1 MQTVALSAWRVVVS
15 WSRPCVLPPRR
26 ETMASARTEPRTPE
40 ELQPQPPLPVTATPS
55 SSPTTTAVTLISLP
69 TDALTLVLAS
79 VPSESLIAAAGCCH
93 ALKSAMSGAAA
104 ARATQLGCS
113 LPSARE
119 GEPVSLLLRFVE
131 LVTRPQGA
139 SIAAGGAHT
148 VAVGLEL
155 RGSRVMAWGGDPDD
169 FNNHVSQLGHG
180 NLTGEA
186 AGLPLPVL
194 GLDAVSGD

>member
-1 MQTVALSAWRVVVS
+1 M
-15 WSRPCVLPPRR
+15 
-26 ETMASARTEPRTPE
+26 
-40 ELQPQPPLPVTATPS
+40 
-55 SSPTTTAVTLISLP
+55 
-69 TDALTLVLAS
+69 
-79 VPSESLIAAAGCCH
+79 
-93 ALKSAMSGAAA
+93 
-104 ARATQLGCS
+104 
-113 LPSARE
+113 
-119 GEPVSLLLRFVE
+119 SLLLRFVE

-194 GLDAVSGD
+194 GLDAVSGH

>member
-1 MQTVALSAWRVVVS
+1 MQTVALSAWRGLAVARAVRNVS
-15 WSRPCVLPPRR
+15 PPRR
-26 ETMASARTEPRTPE
+26 ETMASARTEPRTPA
-40 ELQPQPPLPVTATPS
+40 ELQPPPPLPVTATPS
-55 SSPTTTAVTLISLP
+55 SSTAVTLISLP

-93 ALKSAMSGAAA
+93 ALNSAMAGAAA

-194 GLDAVSGD
+194 GLDAVSGH

>member
-1 MQTVALSAWRVVVS
+1 MARV
-15 WSRPCVLPPRR
+15 
-26 ETMASARTEPRTPE
+26 RTEPRTPE
-40 ELQPQPPLPVTATPS
+40 ELQPQPPLSVTATPS
-55 SSPTTTAVTLISLP
+55 SSPSTTAVTLISLP
-69 TDALTLVLAS
+69 ADALTLVLAS

-93 ALKSAMSGAAA
+93 ALKSAMAGAAA

-113 LPSARE
+113 LPLARE

-155 RGSRVMAWGGDPDD
+155 RDSRAMAWGGDPDD